1 MHIMQILRTIAFALV
16 ITGSIVW
23 GIVGFFNYN
32 IVAALF
38 GDATLMSRIIYS
50 LVGISGIV
58 MLSTLGEQEECYC
71 DCSDTNEY

>member
-1 MHIMQILRTIAFALV
+1 MNILRMIAYALV
-16 ITGSIVW
+16 IVGAVVW

-50 LVGISGIV
+50 LVGISGIA
-58 MLSTLGEQEECYC
+58 LLATSGFEECYC
-71 DCSDTNEY
+71 NCPEDKHY

>member
-1 MHIMQILRTIAFALV
+1 MHILRMIAYALV
-16 ITGSIVW
+16 ITGAIVW

-38 GDATLMSRIIYS
+38 GDATLMSRIVYS

-58 MLSTLGEQEECYC
+58 LLATTESEACFC
-71 DCSDTNEY
+71 DCSDEHRY

>member
-1 MHIMQILRTIAFALV
+1 MHILRMTAYALV
-16 ITGSIVW
+16 ITGAIVW

-38 GDATLMSRIIYS
+38 GDATILSRIVYS

-58 MLSTLGEQEECYC
+58 LLATTDTEECYC
-71 DCSDTNEY
+71 DCSERTNHL